1 MTGRKPG
8 LKAIMWNKRK
18 KEISIQKKRKKQ
30 ESKKMKRDL
39 GTSGTTR
46 NVPISEL

>member
-1 MTGRKPG
+1 M
-8 LKAIMWNKRK
+8 
-18 KEISIQKKRKKQ
+18 KKQ

-46 NVPISEL
+46 NVPIPNYRGARRRRTARN